1 MLVALLSVPGANP
14 MERSFKKEVAAL
26 RLGAGEIF
34 RGEGILA
41 VTKALL
47 QSGVSYVGGYQGAP
61 VSHLLDVMV
70 DAEDLLADLGVHV
83 ETATNEAAAAAMLGA
98 SVNYPL
104 RGAVTWKSI
113 VGTNVAADAL
123 SNLASSGVIGGALI
137 VLGEDYGE
145 GSSVIQER
153 SYAYAMKSSIWLL
166 DPRPDLP
173 TIVRMVE
180 YGFELSEASHAP
192 VMLDLRVRACHL
204 TGEFVAQDNKRGV
217 YSSQHRLHGP
227 PRFEYGHLAHPPAI
241 FTQERLKIEERLPA
255 AQKFIRQHKLNEAI
269 PGACDDIGII
279 VLGGL
284 TNGLLRALARLDL
297 ADLYGA
303 CRIPIYVLN
312 VAYPLV
318 PEEVKDFCGKK
329 RAVLVVEEGSP
340 DYVEQQIN
348 VALRGA
354 GNETRVLGKGC
365 LPRSGDYNSE
375 ALLRGIAAFLS
386 QTHPAGI
393 DAEAVC
399 ARVEKILAH
408 KPAVTAAVGDI
419 PARPPNFCT
428 GCPER
433 PVFAAI
439 KLAQRDIGPT
449 HISADIGC
457 HSFATFAPF
466 SLGNSILGYGM
477 SLASA
482 AAVGPNMDKRPIAVM
497 GDGGFWHNGLIT
509 GVASNMFNKGD
520 GVLIV
525 MQNGYAS
532 ATGQQYLPSSK
543 ANRSGTPTGI
553 SIERTVRSLGV
564 KWLRTVRTYSV
575 SKMVDTLKEAMR
587 TAERGLKVIIADGE
601 CMLARQRR
609 LRVEN
614 AERLKRGER
623 VVTTRYGVDDDIC
636 TGDHSC
642 IRLSGC
648 PSLTVKPNPDPLRSD
663 PVAAV
668 IESCVGCGLCGEVAH
683 AAVLCPSFYRADVVS
698 NPTWW
703 DRIIH
708 KVRSSVIGWL
718 GGSSSPSPE
727 TEHVSVVEVRETN
740 ENFPQGGEG
749 GVRGLGPLDDAR
761 GPSPQPSLHREEG
774 ARISEPQGGAAAVRP
789 LTILI
794 AALGG
799 EGGGVLTDWIVAAA
813 TSQGFPVQSTSI
825 PGVAQR
831 TGATTYHIE
840 LVPTPAPTLPSPAS
854 GGGFIDFPSPAN
866 GGGLVRGHRPILALA
881 PGVGDVDL
889 VVASELMEAGR
900 AVAGGFVTPDRTMM
914 IASTSRS
921 YLVVEKMAMGD
932 GRYDQQRLVAAVEKN
947 SKKTLLL
954 DLEAIARE
962 SGAMVNAVILGAVAG
977 AGALPIPAE
986 AFEAA
991 IRADG
996 KAIEANLRGFRAGF
1010 AAARK
1015 GVHAPANPLKHYHAP
1030 AASLAE
1036 LESEIERMPGMPEPA
1051 RVFATEGVRRL
1062 AAYQDLAYARL
1073 YVERLAP
1080 IRDAAARADAGGH
1093 LLAETARHLAV
1104 RMSYEDVIRVAQAKI
1119 DPARL
1124 PRIAA
1129 QMGVEQD
1136 QPFTVTEFLKPG
1148 VEELCSVLP
1157 PGLARRI
1164 VARAER
1170 HSWLGRMHWGMKVNS
1185 ASISGFLRFFMLAK
1199 LRRLRRKTFRF
1210 QEEQR
1215 AIEGWLRLIAEAAPL
1230 SAELATEIA
1239 ECARLIKGYGDTHK
1253 RGTANY
1259 RLIETELMRP
1269 ALSGSMSPR
1278 RAADAI
1284 ANART
1289 AALLDPEGEVL
1300 ARCLAEIASQ
1310 SNRRIAAE

>member
-1 MLVALLSVPGANP
+1 

-83 ETATNEAAAAAMLGA
+83 ETCTNEAAAAAMLGA
-98 SVNYPL
+98 SINYPL

-123 SNLASSGVIGGALI
+123 SNLASPGVIGGALI

-145 GSSVIQER
+145 GASVIQER
-153 SYAYAMKSSIWLL
+153 SYAYALKSSIWLL

-180 YGFELSEASHAP
+180 KGFELSEASHAP
-192 VMLDLRVRACHL
+192 VMLDLRVRACHV
-204 TGEFVAQDNKRGV
+204 TGEFVAKDNKRGV
-217 YSSQHRLHGP
+217 YSGRHRIEGP
-227 PRFEYGHLAHPPAI
+227 PRFEYGRLAHPPVI
-241 FTQERLKIEERLPA
+241 FSQERLKIEQRLPA
-255 AQKFIRQHKLNEAI
+255 AQKFIQEQKLNELI
-269 PGACDDIGII
+269 PGEIGEIGII

-284 TNGLLRALARLDL
+284 TNGLLRALARLEL

-303 CRIPIYVLN
+303 SRVPIYVLN

-318 PEEVKDFCGKK
+318 AEEVKNFCAGK

-340 DYVEQQIN
+340 DYVEQQVN
-348 VALRGA
+348 VILRGA
-354 GNETRVLGKGC
+354 DIQTRVLGKGC
-365 LPRSGDYNSE
+365 LPRSGDYTSE
-375 ALLRGIAAFLS
+375 AFLRGIAAFLS
-386 QTHPAGI
+386 ETHPSGI
-393 DAEAVC
+393 DIDAVS
-399 ARVEKILAH
+399 AQVAAIIGH
-408 KPAVTAAVGDI
+408 KSDIAAAVGDI
-419 PARPPNFCT
+419 PPRPPNFCT

-439 KLAQRDIGPT
+439 KLAQREIGPT

-477 SLASA
+477 SLAGA
-482 AAVGPNMDKRPIAVM
+482 AAVGPNMKKRTISIM

-509 GVASNMFNKGD
+509 GAASNMFNNGD
-520 GVLIV
+520 GVLVI

-553 SIERTVRSLGV
+553 TIENTLRSLGIT
-564 KWLRTVRTYSV
+564 WLRTVRSYSV
-575 SKMVDTLKEAMR
+575 AKMAATLKEAMR

-609 LRVEN
+609 VR
-614 AERLKRGER
+614 AEDAEKLNRGER
-623 VVTTRYGVDDDIC
+623 VVKTRYGVDDEIC

-663 PVAAV
+663 PVATV

-703 DRIIH
+703 DRTLSR
-708 KVRSSVIGWL
+708 VRGNVIGWL
-718 GGSSSPSPE
+718 AGGSTPISPSPLKG
-727 TEHVSVVEVRETN
+727 REDGNVLPAPAVTSLSHS
-740 ENFPQGGEG
+740 P
-749 GVRGLGPLDDAR
+749 PLA
-761 GPSPQPSLHREEG
+761 GQEKNS
-774 ARISEPQGGAAAVRP
+774 VRP

-813 TSQGFPVQSTSI
+813 ASQKFPVQSTSI

-840 LVPTPAPTLPSPAS
+840 LVPAPRS
-854 GGGFIDFPSPAN
+854 GVDP
-866 GGGLVRGHRPILALA
+866 RPILALA
-881 PGVGDVDL
+881 PGIGDVDL

-900 AVAGGFVTPDRTMM
+900 AIAGGFVTPERTTT

-921 YLVVEKMAMGD
+921 YLTTEKMAMGD
-932 GRYDQQRLVAAVEKN
+932 GRYDQDRLIAAVEKN
-947 SKKTLLL
+947 SKNVLLL
-954 DLEAIARE
+954 DLEAVAKQ
-962 SGAMVNAVILGAVAG
+962 SGAMINAVMLGAIAG
-977 AGALPIPAE
+977 ADALPIPAE
-986 AFEAA
+986 ALEAA

-996 KAIEANLRGFRAGF
+996 KAVAANLRGFRAGYE
-1010 AAARK
+1010 AAQAGSQRRPE
-1015 GVHAPANPLKHYHAP
+1015 PAKRQRA
-1030 AASLAE
+1030 ASASLAD
-1036 LESEIERMPGMPEPA
+1036 LERAIADMPEAA
-1051 RVFATEGVRRL
+1051 RPFMTEGVRRL

-1073 YVERLAP
+1073 YLDRLGPIRLA
-1080 IRDAAARADAGGH
+1080 DAKSGANGR
-1093 LLAETARHLAV
+1093 LLAATARQLAV

-1124 PRIAA
+1124 DRIAHELGIKPG
-1129 QMGVEQD
+1129 QT
-1136 QPFTVTEFLKPG
+1136 FTVTEFLKPG
-1148 VEELCSVLP
+1148 IDEFCSVLP
-1157 PGLARRI
+1157 PWLARPILGLAKRRPTFGS
-1164 VARAER
+1164 V
-1170 HSWLGRMHWGMKVNS
+1170 HWGMAVNT
-1185 ASISGFLRFFMLAK
+1185 ASVSGYLRFKLLAA
-1199 LRRLRRKTFRF
+1199 LRRFRRKTFRF
-1210 QEEQR
+1210 QEEQQQ
-1215 AIEGWLRLIAEAAPL
+1215 IEAWLELIARAAPH
-1230 SAELATEIA
+1230 SPELAIEIA

-1253 RGTANY
+1253 RGSGNY
-1259 RLIETELMRP
+1259 RLIAEHVIAP
-1269 ALSGSMSPR
+1269 ALAGDIPLGS
-1278 RAADAI
+1278 AIDAVVS
-1284 ANART
+1284 ART
-1289 AALLDPEGEVL
+1289 AALLDPDGEAL
-1300 ARCLAEIASQ
+1300 TKCLANLASAPVHA
-1310 SNRRIAAE
+1310 IAAE

>member
-1 MLVALLSVPGANP
+1 
-14 MERSFKKEVAAL
+14 MERSFKKQVDAL
-26 RLGAGEIF
+26 RLGAGALF

-70 DAEDLLADLGVHV
+70 DAEDLLAELGVHV
-83 ETATNEAAAAAMLGA
+83 ETCTNEAAAAAMLGA
-98 SVNYPL
+98 SINYPL

-123 SNLASSGVIGGALI
+123 SNLASPGVIGGALI

-145 GSSVIQER
+145 GASVIQER
-153 SYAYAMKSSIWLL
+153 SYAYAMKSSIWLF

-180 YGFELSEASHAP
+180 QAFELSEASHAP

-204 TGEFVAQDNKRGV
+204 TGEFVAKDNRPGT
-217 YSSQHRLHGP
+217 YSGRHRLEGP
-227 PRFEYGHLAHPPAI
+227 PRFDYGRLSHPPVT

-255 AQKFIRQHKLNEAI
+255 AQKFIRERELNEVIA
-269 PGACDDIGII
+269 GACGEVGIV

-284 TNGLLRALARLDL
+284 TSTLLRALARLDL

-303 CRIPIYVLN
+303 SRIPIYVLN

-318 PEEVKDFCGKK
+318 PDEVKTFCAAK
-329 RAVLVVEEGSP
+329 RAVLVVEEGWP

-348 VALRGA
+348 AILRGA
-354 GNETRVLGKGC
+354 DVQTRVLGKGC
-365 LPRSGDYNSE
+365 LPRSGEYISE
-375 ALLRGIAAFLS
+375 VLLRGLAAFFAA
-386 QTHPAGI
+386 TRPAGI
-393 DAEAVC
+393 DADAVA
-399 ARVEKILAH
+399 ARVDAILGH
-408 KPAVTAAVGDI
+408 KPAAAAALGDI
-419 PARPPNFCT
+419 PPRPPNFCT

-439 KLAQRDIGPT
+439 KLAQRELGPI

-482 AAVGPNMDKRPIAVM
+482 AAVGPNMAKRPIAVM

-509 GVASNMFNKGD
+509 GVASSTFNNAD

-532 ATGQQYLPSSK
+532 ATGQQYLPSS
-543 ANRSGTPTGI
+543 AAHRSGTPSGI
-553 SIERTVRSLGV
+553 SIDKAVRALGV

-575 SKMVDTLKEAMR
+575 ARMAATLKEAMR

-614 AERLKRGER
+614 AEKLKRGER
-623 VVTTRYGVDDDIC
+623 VVRTRYGVDDEIC

-648 PSLTVKPNPDPLRSD
+648 PSLTVKPNPDPLRDD

-668 IESCVGCGLCGEVAH
+668 VESCVGCGLCGEVAH
-683 AAVLCPSFYRADVVS
+683 AAVLCPSFYRADIIS
-698 NPTWW
+698 NPTFW
-703 DRIIH
+703 DRALH
-708 KVRSSVIGWL
+708 RLRHAVIGWL
-718 GGSSSPSPE
+718 GGSVEAAPSSHE
-727 TEHVSVVEVRETN
+727 ENNREVRT
-740 ENFPQGGEG
+740 
-749 GVRGLGPLDDAR
+749 
-761 GPSPQPSLHREEG
+761 PSPQFSPLRGEG
-774 ARISEPQGGAAAVRP
+774 ARSSARQDQVRP

-813 TSQGFPVQSTSI
+813 ASQNFAVQSTSI

-840 LVPTPAPTLPSPAS
+840 LVPERVSPSETA
-854 GGGFIDFPSPAN
+854 
-866 GGGLVRGHRPILALA
+866 RRPILALA

-889 VVASELMEAGR
+889 VIASELMEAGR
-900 AVAGGFVTPDRTMM
+900 AVVGGFVTPDRTTT

-932 GRYDQQRLVAAVEKN
+932 GRYDQARLVQAVQAH
-947 SKKTLLL
+947 SRATLLI
-954 DLEAIARE
+954 DLEAIARH
-962 SGAMVNAVILGAVAG
+962 SGAMINAVMLGVIAG
-977 AGALPIPAE
+977 AGALPIPAA

-996 KAIEANLRGFRAGF
+996 KAVEANLRGFRAGL
-1010 AAARK
+1010 AAARD
-1015 GVHAPANPLKHYHAP
+1015 GVPAQPIAGKRPHACM
-1030 AASLAE
+1030 AALAE
-1036 LESEIERMPGMPEPA
+1036 LERDVALMPEAA
-1051 RVFATEGVRRL
+1051 RAIASEGVRRL
-1062 AAYQDLAYARL
+1062 ASYQDAAYARL
-1073 YVERLAP
+1073 YLDRLAP
-1080 IRDAAARADAGGH
+1080 IGDADAKAQAGGK
-1093 LLAETARHLAV
+1093 LLAATARHLAV

-1119 DPARL
+1119 DPARMA
-1124 PRIAA
+1124 RIV
-1129 QMGVEQD
+1129 GELKVGPE
-1136 QPFTVTEFLKPG
+1136 QPFAVTEFLKPG
-1148 VEELCSVLP
+1148 VEELCSILP
-1157 PGLARRI
+1157 PAVANRVRALA
-1164 VARAER
+1164 ARHPKLASA
-1170 HSWLGRMHWGMKVNS
+1170 HLGMAVKTTAVFGY
-1185 ASISGFLRFFMLAK
+1185 LRFYLLVK
-1199 LRRLRRKTFRF
+1199 LRPWRRRTCRY

-1215 AIEGWLRLIAEAAPL
+1215 AIESWLRCIAQAAPL
-1230 SAELATEIA
+1230 SAELAIEIA

-1253 RGTANY
+1253 RGTGNY
-1259 RLIETELMRP
+1259 RLIETELMLP
-1269 ALSGSMSPR
+1269 ALAGAMPPR
-1278 RAADAI
+1278 AAADAI

-1289 AALLDPEGEVL
+1289 AALLDPEGEAL
-1300 ARCLAEIASQ
+1300 RKCLAEIHSRSA
-1310 SNRRIAAE
+1310 RRIAAE

>member
-1 MLVALLSVPGANP
+1 
-14 MERSFKKEVAAL
+14 MERSFKKEVDAL
-26 RLGAGEIF
+26 RLGAGETF

-83 ETATNEAAAAAMLGA
+83 ETSTNEAAAAAMLGA
-98 SVNYPL
+98 SINYPL

-123 SNLASSGVIGGALI
+123 SNLASPGVIGGALI

-145 GSSVIQER
+145 GASVIQER
-153 SYAYAMKSSIWLL
+153 SYAYALKSSIWLL

-180 YGFELSEASHAP
+180 KGFELSEASHAP
-192 VMLDLRVRACHL
+192 VMLDLRVRACHV
-204 TGEFVAQDNKRGV
+204 TGEFVAKDNKRGA
-217 YSSQHRLHGP
+217 YSGQHQLEGP
-227 PRFEYGHLAHPPAI
+227 PRFEYGRLAHPPVI
-241 FTQERLKIEERLPA
+241 FTQERLKIEQRLPA
-255 AQKFIRQHKLNEAI
+255 AQKFIREQKLNELI
-269 PGACDDIGII
+269 PGEIGEIGII

-303 CRIPIYVLN
+303 SRIPIYVLN
-312 VAYPLV
+312 IVYPLV
-318 PEEVKDFCGKK
+318 PDEVKDFCAGK

-340 DYVEQQIN
+340 DFVEQQVN
-348 VALRGA
+348 VILRGA
-354 GNETRVLGKGC
+354 DIQTRVLGKGC
-365 LPRSGDYNSE
+365 LPRSGDYTSE
-375 ALLRGIAAFLS
+375 TFLRGIVAFLS
-386 QTHPAGI
+386 ETRPSGI
-393 DAEAVC
+393 DTDATTAQV
-399 ARVEKILAH
+399 ASMLGH
-408 KPAVTAAVGDI
+408 KSGAAGAVGDI
-419 PARPPNFCT
+419 PPRPPNFCT

-439 KLAQRDIGPT
+439 KLAQREIGPT

-482 AAVGPNMDKRPIAVM
+482 AAVGPNMKKRPIAIM

-553 SIERTVRSLGV
+553 TIEKTLRSLGV
-564 KWLRTVRTYSV
+564 TWLRTVRSYSV
-575 SKMVDTLKEAMR
+575 AKMAATLKEAMR

-609 LRVEN
+609 IR
-614 AERLKRGER
+614 AEDAEKLNRGER
-623 VVTTRYGVDDDIC
+623 VVKTRFGVDDDIC

-663 PVAAV
+663 PVATV

-698 NPTWW
+698 NPNWW
-703 DRIIH
+703 DRFLFGLRRKII
-708 KVRSSVIGWL
+708 SAL
-718 GGSSSPSPE
+718 GGGISSPTSQRE
-727 TEHVSVVEVRETN
+727 EAEVRE
-740 ENFPQGGEG
+740 
-749 GVRGLGPLDDAR
+749 LGPIGGAPIPNGESVTHSPR
-761 GPSPQPSLHREEG
+761 PSPLRGKG
-774 ARISEPQGGAAAVRP
+774 ARISAPHDTIRP

-813 TSQGFPVQSTSI
+813 ASQNFPVQSTSI

-840 LVPTPAPTLPSPAS
+840 LVPAPRCAS
-854 GGGFIDFPSPAN
+854 DP
-866 GGGLVRGHRPILALA
+866 RPILALA

-900 AVAGGFVTPDRTMM
+900 AIASGFVTPGRTTT

-921 YLVVEKMAMGD
+921 YLVVEKMAMAD
-932 GRYDQQRLVAAVEKN
+932 GRYDQDRLVAAVEKN
-947 SKKTLLL
+947 SQKSLLL

-962 SGAMVNAVILGAVAG
+962 SGAMINAVMLGSIAG
-977 AGALPIPAE
+977 AEALPIPAE
-986 AFEAA
+986 AFETA

-996 KAIEANLRGFRAGF
+996 KAVAANLRGFRAGYE
-1010 AAARK
+1010 AARR
-1015 GVHAPANPLKHYHAP
+1015 GSQLRAEPLKRSGAP
-1030 AASLAE
+1030 RASLAD
-1036 LESEIERMPGMPEPA
+1036 LEREIAEMPEAA
-1051 RVFATEGVRRL
+1051 RAFMTEGVRRL
-1062 AAYQDLAYARL
+1062 AAYQDIDYARL
-1073 YVERLAP
+1073 YIDRLRP
-1080 IRDAAARADAGGH
+1080 IRDADTNAAAGGQ
-1093 LLAETARHLAV
+1093 LLAATARQLAV

-1119 DPARL
+1119 DPSRFA
-1124 PRIAA
+1124 RIAREL
-1129 QMGVEQD
+1129 GVKPEQT
-1136 QPFTVTEFLKPG
+1136 FTVTEFLKPG
-1148 VEELCSVLP
+1148 IDEFCSILP
-1157 PGLARRI
+1157 PTLARA
-1164 VARAER
+1164 VLSFAGR
-1170 HSWLGRMHWGMKVNS
+1170 HPAFSGAHWGMAVNT
-1185 ASISGFLRFFMLAK
+1185 ASISGYLRFKLLVA
-1199 LRRLRRKTFRF
+1199 LRRFRCKTFRF

-1215 AIEGWLRLIAEAAPL
+1215 EIKAWLDLIARAAPL
-1230 SAELATEIA
+1230 SAELAIEIA

-1253 RGTANY
+1253 RGSGNY
-1259 RLIETELMRP
+1259 RVIATQVIGP
-1269 ALSGSMSPR
+1269 ALAGNMPPR
-1278 RAADAI
+1278 QAVDAI
-1284 ANART
+1284 ASART
-1289 AALLDPEGEVL
+1289 AALLDPEGETL
-1300 ARCLAEIASQ
+1300 TKCLADLALMPAHAM
-1310 SNRRIAAE
+1310 AAE

>member
-1 MLVALLSVPGANP
+1 
-14 MERSFKKEVAAL
+14 MERSFKKEVDAL
-26 RLGAGEIF
+26 RLGAGETF

-83 ETATNEAAAAAMLGA
+83 ETCTNEAAAAAMLGA
-98 SVNYPL
+98 SINYPL

-123 SNLASSGVIGGALI
+123 SNLASPGVIGGALI

-145 GSSVIQER
+145 GASVIQER

-173 TIVRMVE
+173 TIVHMVE
-180 YGFELSEASHAP
+180 KGFELSEASHAP
-192 VMLDLRVRACHL
+192 VMLDLRVRACHV
-204 TGEFVAQDNKRGV
+204 TGEFTAKDNKRGA
-217 YSSQHRLHGP
+217 YSGQHRLAGP
-227 PRFEYGHLAHPPAI
+227 PRFEYGRLAHPPVI

-255 AQKFIRQHKLNEAI
+255 AEKFVREQKLNEVI
-269 PGACDDIGII
+269 PGEIGDVGII

-284 TNGLLRALARLDL
+284 TSGLLRALGRLDL

-303 CRIPIYVLN
+303 TRIPIYVLN

-318 PEEVKDFCGKK
+318 PDEVKDFCAGK
-329 RAVLVVEEGSP
+329 RAVLVIEEGSP
-340 DYVEQQIN
+340 EYVEQQVNSILRNVDIN
-348 VALRGA
+348 
-354 GNETRVLGKGC
+354 TRVLGKGC

-386 QTHPAGI
+386 QTRPAGI
-393 DAEAVC
+393 DADAVA
-399 ARVEKILAH
+399 ARVEEFLAH
-408 KPAVTAAVGDI
+408 KPGVMAAVGDI
-419 PARPPNFCT
+419 PPRPPNFCT

-439 KLAQRDIGPT
+439 KLAQRELGPT

-466 SLGNSILGYGM
+466 SMGNSILGYGM

-482 AAVGPNMDKRPIAVM
+482 AAVGPNMAKRPISIM

-532 ATGQQYLPSSK
+532 ATGQQYLPSSA

-553 SIERTVRSLGV
+553 SIEKTVRSLGV
-564 KWLRTVRTYSV
+564 TWLRTVRTYSV
-575 SKMVDTLKEAMR
+575 AKMAATLKEAMR

-609 LRVEN
+609 IRADD
-614 AERLKRGER
+614 AEKLKRGER
-623 VVTTRYGVDDDIC
+623 VVKTRYGVDDEIC

-668 IESCVGCGLCGEVAH
+668 VESCVGCGLCGEVAH
-683 AAVLCPSFYRADVVS
+683 AAVLCPSFYRTDVIT
-698 NPTWW
+698 NPNWW
-703 DRIIH
+703 DRTLH
-708 KVRSSVIGWL
+708 RVRSALIGWI
-718 GGSSSPSPE
+718 
-727 TEHVSVVEVRETN
+727 
-740 ENFPQGGEG
+740 GGEAITQSPIAPITPIPD
-749 GVRGLGPLDDAR
+749 PLA
-761 GPSPQPSLHREEG
+761 PVASEKREAFRPG
-774 ARISEPQGGAAAVRP
+774 QQSAAKPMTV
-789 LTILI
+789 LI

-813 TSQGFPVQSTSI
+813 ESQKFAVQSTSI

-840 LVPTPAPTLPSPAS
+840 FVPVVLAAPTP
-854 GGGFIDFPSPAN
+854 
-866 GGGLVRGHRPILALA
+866 RPILALA
-881 PGVGDVDL
+881 PGIADVDL
-889 VVASELMEAGR
+889 VIASELMEAGR
-900 AVAGGFVTPDRTMM
+900 AIAGGYVTPGRTVT
-914 IASTSRS
+914 ITSTSRS
-921 YLVVEKMAMGD
+921 YLTVEKMAMGD
-932 GRYDQQRLVAAVEKN
+932 GRYDPQRLIQSVEKN
-947 SKKTLLL
+947 SKQSLLL
-954 DLEAIARE
+954 DLEAIARQ
-962 SGAMVNAVILGAVAG
+962 SGAMINAVMLGVVAG
-977 AGALPIPAE
+977 TGALPIPAD

-996 KAIEANLRGFRAGF
+996 KAVEANLRGFRAGLD
-1010 AAARK
+1010 AAKNGVRLCPNSVKRYCAPDATLADLEHEIETMPEAAR
-1015 GVHAPANPLKHYHAP
+1015 AF
-1030 AASLAE
+1030 
-1036 LESEIERMPGMPEPA
+1036 M
-1051 RVFATEGVRRL
+1051 TEGVRRL
-1062 AAYQDLAYARL
+1062 AAYQDVAYARL
-1073 YVERLAP
+1073 YLSRLAAV
-1080 IRDAAARADAGGH
+1080 READAKATADGR

-1119 DPARL
+1119 DPARFA
-1124 PRIAA
+1124 RIAKD
-1129 QMGVEQD
+1129 MGIKPD
-1136 QPFTVTEFLKPG
+1136 QTFAITEFLKPG
-1148 VEELCSVLP
+1148 VEEFCSVLP
-1157 PGLARRI
+1157 PWLAKRI
-1164 VARAER
+1164 LAFAEG
-1170 HSWLGRMHWGMKVNS
+1170 HAGFGGAHWGMAINT
-1185 ASISGFLRFFMLAK
+1185 ASLSGFLRFYVLAS
-1199 LRRLRRKTFRF
+1199 LRGFRPRTWRF
-1210 QEEQR
+1210 KEEQR
-1215 AIEGWLRLIAEAAPL
+1215 NIENWLRLITRAAPL
-1230 SAELATEIA
+1230 SVELAIEIA

-1253 RGTANY
+1253 RGSDNY
-1259 RLIETELMRP
+1259 RQIVSQVIEP
-1269 ALSGSMSPR
+1269 ALAGQIAVR
-1278 RAADAI
+1278 QAADAI
-1284 ANART
+1284 ASART
-1289 AALLDPEGEVL
+1289 AALLDPEGEAL
-1300 ARCLAEIASQ
+1300 TKCLAAIASPPVHA
-1310 SNRRIAAE
+1310 IAAE

>member
-1 MLVALLSVPGANP
+1 
-14 MERSFKKEVAAL
+14 MERSFKKEVDAL
-26 RLGAGEIF
+26 RLGAGETF

-83 ETATNEAAAAAMLGA
+83 ETCTNEAAAAAMLGA
-98 SVNYPL
+98 SINYPL

-123 SNLASSGVIGGALI
+123 SNLASPGVIGGALI

-145 GSSVIQER
+145 GASVIQER

-180 YGFELSEASHAP
+180 KGFELSEASHAP
-192 VMLDLRVRACHL
+192 VMLDLRVRACHV
-204 TGEFVAQDNKRGV
+204 TGEFLAKDNKRGAF
-217 YSSQHRLHGP
+217 SGQHRLAGP
-227 PRFEYGHLAHPPAI
+227 PRFEYGRLAHPPVI
-241 FTQERLKIEERLPA
+241 FSQERLKIEERLPA
-255 AQKFIRQHKLNEAI
+255 AQKFIREQKLNEVI
-269 PGACDDIGII
+269 PGEIGDVGFI

-303 CRIPIYVLN
+303 SRLPIYVLN
-312 VAYPLV
+312 VAYPLM
-318 PEEVKDFCGKK
+318 PEDVKDFCAGK

-348 VALRGA
+348 VILRGA
-354 GNETRVLGKGC
+354 DLQTRVLGKGP
-365 LPRSGDYNSE
+365 LPRSGDYTSE
-375 ALLRGIAAFLS
+375 VFMRGIAAFLS
-386 QTHPAGI
+386 QTRPSGI
-393 DAEAVC
+393 DADAVAQRAEAM
-399 ARVEKILAH
+399 LAH
-408 KPAVTAAVGDI
+408 KPAAAAAIDDI
-419 PARPPNFCT
+419 PPRPPNFCT

-439 KLAQRDIGPT
+439 KLMQRDIGPT

-482 AAVGPNMDKRPIAVM
+482 AAVGPNMAKRPIAIM

-532 ATGQQYLPSSK
+532 ATGQQYLPSST

-553 SIERTVRSLGV
+553 SIEKTLRSLGV
-564 KWLRTVRTYSV
+564 VWLRTVRTYSV
-575 SKMVDTLKEAMR
+575 AKMVATLKEAMR
-587 TAERGLKVIIADGE
+587 TAEKGLKVIIADGE
-601 CMLARQRR
+601 CMLVRQRR
-609 LRVEN
+609 IRVAD
-614 AERLKRGER
+614 AEKLKRGER
-623 VVTTRYGVDDDIC
+623 VVKTRYGVDDAIC

-663 PVAAV
+663 PVATV
-668 IESCVGCGLCGEVAH
+668 VESCVGCGLCGEVAH
-683 AAVLCPSFYRADVVS
+683 AAVLCPSFYRVDVVS
-698 NPTWW
+698 NPNWR
-703 DRIIH
+703 DRVLSTLRG
-708 KVRSSVIGWL
+708 KVIAWL
-718 GGSSSPSPE
+718 AGASSPS
-727 TEHVSVVEVRETN
+727 
-740 ENFPQGGEG
+740 PQGGEG
-749 GVRGLGPLDDAR
+749 GVRGLGPPSNAIGVSR
-761 GPSPQPSLHREEG
+761 TPSPQPSPLRGEG
-774 ARISEPQGGAAAVRP
+774 ARISEPQSNASSVRP
-789 LTILI
+789 ITILI

-799 EGGGVLTDWIVAAA
+799 EGGGVLTGWIVAAA
-813 TSQGFPVQSTSI
+813 ASQNFPVQSTSI

-840 LVPTPAPTLPSPAS
+840 LVPAS
-854 GGGFIDFPSPAN
+854 SAAN
-866 GGGLVRGHRPILALA
+866 ARRPVLGLA

-900 AVAGGFVTPDRTMM
+900 AIAGGYVTPDRTTT
-914 IASTSRS
+914 IASLSRS

-947 SKKTLLL
+947 SQKTLLL
-954 DLEAIARE
+954 DLETIARQ
-962 SGAMVNAVILGAVAG
+962 SGAMINAVMLGAIAG
-977 AGALPIPAE
+977 AGALPIAAE

-996 KAIEANLRGFRAGF
+996 KAVDANLRGFRAGYE
-1010 AAARK
+1010 AARA
-1015 GVHAPANPLKHYHAP
+1015 GSRTRLDPLKRHQGP
-1030 AASLAE
+1030 SAALAD
-1036 LESEIERMPGMPEPA
+1036 LESEIADMPQA
-1051 RVFATEGVRRL
+1051 AQAFITEGVRRL
-1062 AAYQDLAYARL
+1062 AAYQDAAYARL
-1073 YVERLAP
+1073 YLDRLSP
-1080 IRDAAARADAGGH
+1080 VRDADAKAGADGH
-1093 LLAETARHLAV
+1093 LLSETARHLAV
-1104 RMSYEDVIRVAQAKI
+1104 RMSYEDVIRVAQVKI
-1119 DPARL
+1119 DPKRFSAIARD
-1124 PRIAA
+1124 
-1129 QMGVEQD
+1129 MGIKPEQT
-1136 QPFTVTEFLKPG
+1136 FTVTEFLKPG
-1148 VEELCSVLP
+1148 VEEFCSVLP
-1157 PGLARRI
+1157 PWLASPLL
-1164 VARAER
+1164 ALAER
-1170 HSWLGRMHWGMKVNS
+1170 YPAFGRAHWGMAVNT
-1185 ASISGFLRFFMLAK
+1185 ASIFGYLRFYVLA
-1199 LRRLRRKTFRF
+1199 RLRGFRPKTYRYR
-1210 QEEQR
+1210 EEQR
-1215 AIEGWLRLIAEAAPL
+1215 AIEAWLHMIAQAAAA
-1230 SAELATEIA
+1230 SAELAVEIA

-1253 RGTANY
+1253 RGSGNY
-1259 RLIETELMRP
+1259 RLIETELMLP
-1269 ALSGSMSPR
+1269 ALAGNMPPR
-1278 RAADAI
+1278 GAAEAI

-1289 AALLDPEGEVL
+1289 AALLDPEGEAL
-1300 ARCLAEIASQ
+1300 AKCLADIQAQ
-1310 SNRRIAAE
+1310 SSRRIAAE

>member
-1 MLVALLSVPGANP
+1 
-14 MERSFKKEVAAL
+14 MERSFKKEVDAL
-26 RLGAGEIF
+26 RLGAGQVF

-83 ETATNEAAAAAMLGA
+83 ETCTNEASAAAMLGA
-98 SVNYPL
+98 SINYPL

-123 SNLASSGVIGGALI
+123 SNLASPGVIGGALI

-145 GSSVIQER
+145 GASVIQER
-153 SYAYAMKSSIWLL
+153 SYAYAMKSSMWLL

-180 YGFELSEASHAP
+180 QGFELSEASHAP
-192 VMLDLRVRACHL
+192 VMLDLRVRACHV
-204 TGEFVAQDNKRGV
+204 TGEFVAKDNKSGA
-217 YSSQHRLHGP
+217 YSGRRRLEGP
-227 PRFEYGHLAHPPAI
+227 PRFEYGKLAHPPVI
-241 FTQERLKIEERLPA
+241 FTQERLKLEERLPA
-255 AQKFIRQHKLNEAI
+255 AQKFTHEQKLNEFI
-269 PGACDDIGII
+269 PGEVGEIGII

-284 TNGLLRALARLDL
+284 TNGLLRALGRLDL
-297 ADLYGA
+297 ADLYGVS
-303 CRIPIYVLN
+303 RIPIYVLN

-318 PEEVKDFCGKK
+318 PEEVKEFCLGK

-348 VALRGA
+348 VVLRGA
-354 GNETRVLGKGC
+354 DISTRVLGKGC
-365 LPRSGDYNSE
+365 LPRSGDYTSE
-375 ALLRGIAAFLS
+375 VFIRGIAAFLKE
-386 QTHPAGI
+386 THPWGV
-393 DAEAVC
+393 DADTVAASTEQM
-399 ARVEKILAH
+399 LAH
-408 KPAVTAAVGDI
+408 KPAAMAAAGDI
-419 PARPPNFCT
+419 PPRPPNFCT

-433 PVFAAI
+433 PVFTAI
-439 KLAQRDIGPT
+439 KLAQREIGPT

-482 AAVGPNMDKRPIAVM
+482 AAVGPNMEKRTIAVM
-497 GDGGFWHNGLIT
+497 GDGGFWHNGVIT
-509 GVASNMFNKGD
+509 GVASNVFNNGD

-553 SIERTVRSLGV
+553 SIEKTLRSLGV

-575 SKMVDTLKEAMR
+575 AKMAATLKEAMR
-587 TAERGLKVIIADGE
+587 TAQHGLKVIIADGE

-614 AERLKRGER
+614 SEKLKRGER
-623 VVTTRYGVDDDIC
+623 VVTTRFGVDDEIC

-683 AAVLCPSFYRADVVS
+683 AAVLCPSFYRVDVIA

-703 DRIIH
+703 DR
-708 KVRSSVIGWL
+708 KLFRMRDAVIGRL
-718 GGSSSPSPE
+718 RGASSPSP
-727 TEHVSVVEVRETN
+727 RR
-740 ENFPQGGEG
+740 GEG
-749 GVRGLGPLDDAR
+749 GVRGLGPIGESQVGESR
-761 GPSPQPSLHREEG
+761 TPSPQPSPLRGEG
-774 ARISEPQGGAAAVRP
+774 VRSGGPQGSARP
-789 LTILI
+789 LTLLI

-813 TSQGFPVQSTSI
+813 ARQNFPVQSTSI

-840 LVPTPAPTLPSPAS
+840 FVPQAFAAA
-854 GGGFIDFPSPAN
+854 DA
-866 GGGLVRGHRPILALA
+866 RPILALA

-900 AVAGGFVTPDRTMM
+900 AIAGGFVTPDRTTT

-932 GRYDQQRLVAAVEKN
+932 GRYDQQRLIQAVQKN
-947 SKKTLLL
+947 SKDALLL
-954 DLEAIARE
+954 DLEAIARQ
-962 SGAMVNAVILGAVAG
+962 SGAMINAVMLGVIAG

-996 KAIEANLRGFRAGF
+996 KAVDANLRGFRAGL
-1010 AAARK
+1010 AAAQGGARTE
-1015 GVHAPANPLKHYHAP
+1015 PASGKRFR
-1030 AASLAE
+1030 AAASSLAE
-1036 LESEIERMPGMPEPA
+1036 LESEVARMPEAA
-1051 RVFATEGVRRL
+1051 RAFVTEGVRRL
-1062 AAYQDLAYARL
+1062 AAYQDIAYARL
-1073 YVERLAP
+1073 YLDRLKP
-1080 IRDAAARADAGGH
+1080 IRDADAKAGADGR

-1119 DPARL
+1119 DPARMN
-1124 PRIAA
+1124 RVIA
-1129 QMGVEQD
+1129 QMGVKTEQ
-1136 QPFTVTEFLKPG
+1136 PYSVTEFLKPG
-1148 VEELCSVLP
+1148 VDEFCSILP
-1157 PGLARRI
+1157 PWLARLI
-1164 VARAER
+1164 LAFAER
-1170 HSWLGRMHWGMKVNS
+1170 HPGFARAHLGMELNT
-1185 ASISGFLRFFMLAK
+1185 ASIFGYLRFVTLAK
-1199 LRRLRRKTFRF
+1199 LRPWRPKTYRY

-1215 AIEGWLRLIAEAAPL
+1215 AITAWLRHIADAAPL
-1230 SAELATEIA
+1230 SAELAIEIA

-1259 RLIETELMRP
+1259 KVIETELMLP
-1269 ALSGSMSPR
+1269 ALAGGMPPR
-1278 RAADAI
+1278 QAAEAI

-1289 AALLDPEGEVL
+1289 AALLDPEGEALSKCIV
-1300 ARCLAEIASQ
+1300 AIHSQ
-1310 SNRRIAAE
+1310 SSHKIAAE

>member
-1 MLVALLSVPGANP
+1 
-14 MERSFKKEVAAL
+14 MERSFKKEVDAL
-26 RLGAGEIF
+26 RLGAGETF

-83 ETATNEAAAAAMLGA
+83 ETCTNEAAAAAMLGA
-98 SVNYPL
+98 SINYPL

-123 SNLASSGVIGGALI
+123 SNLASPGVIGGALI

-145 GSSVIQER
+145 GASVIQER

-173 TIVRMVE
+173 TIVDMVE
-180 YGFELSEASHAP
+180 KGFELSETSHAP
-192 VMLDLRVRACHL
+192 VMLDLRVRACHV
-204 TGEFVAQDNKRGV
+204 TGEFIAKDNRRGA
-217 YSSQHRLHGP
+217 YSGQHRLSGP
-227 PRFEYGHLAHPPAI
+227 PRFEYGRLAHPPVI
-241 FTQERLKIEERLPA
+241 FSQERLKVEERLPA
-255 AQKFIRQHKLNEAI
+255 AQTFIRDHKLNEVIA
-269 PGACDDIGII
+269 GDVDEIGIV

-284 TNGLLRALARLDL
+284 TSGLIRALARLDL

-303 CRIPIYVLN
+303 SRIPIYVLN

-318 PEEVKDFCGKK
+318 PGEVKDFCAGK

-340 DYVEQQIN
+340 EFVEQQIN
-348 VALRGA
+348 MILRSA
-354 GNETRVLGKGC
+354 DISTRILGKGC

-375 ALLRGIAAFLS
+375 AMLRGVSSFLS
-386 QTHPAGI
+386 QTRPAGI
-393 DAEAVC
+393 DADAVA
-399 ARVEKILAH
+399 ARTEQFLAH
-408 KPAVTAAVGDI
+408 KPAVAEAVGDI
-419 PARPPNFCT
+419 PPRPPNFCT

-439 KLAQRDIGPT
+439 KLAQRETGPI

-482 AAVGPNMDKRPIAVM
+482 AAVGPNMERRPIAVM

-553 SIERTVRSLGV
+553 SIETTLRALGV
-564 KWLRTVRTYSV
+564 TWLRTVRTYSV
-575 SKMVDTLKEAMR
+575 GKMVATLKEAMR

-614 AERLKRGER
+614 AEKLKRGGR

-663 PVAAV
+663 PVATV

-683 AAVLCPSFYRADVVS
+683 AAVLCPSFYRADIIS
-698 NPTWW
+698 NPTFW
-703 DRIIH
+703 DRALH
-708 KVRSSVIGWL
+708 RVRSSVIGMFV
-718 GGSSSPSPE
+718 G
-727 TEHVSVVEVRETN
+727 
-740 ENFPQGGEG
+740 
-749 GVRGLGPLDDAR
+749 
-761 GPSPQPSLHREEG
+761 
-774 ARISEPQGGAAAVRP
+774 GGAASLPLPLRPTVIPNSPPRGGRELQVGRVQQTTTVRP

-813 TSQGFPVQSTSI
+813 ESQGFPVQSTSI

-840 LVPTPAPTLPSPAS
+840 MVPAPAPTQLSAS
-854 GGGFIDFPSPAN
+854 GGRLESG
-866 GGGLVRGHRPILALA
+866 RRPILALA

-900 AVAGGFVTPDRTMM
+900 AIAGGFVTPDRTTT

-932 GRYDQQRLVAAVEKN
+932 GRYDQQRLLQAVQEH
-947 SKKTLLL
+947 SQQTLLL
-954 DLEAIARE
+954 DLESIAKN
-962 SGAMVNAVILGAVAG
+962 SGAMINAVMLGVIAG
-977 AGALPIPAE
+977 ARALPIAAE
-986 AFEAA
+986 EFEAA

-996 KAIEANLRGFRAGF
+996 KAVEANLRGFRAGLEAVKGGARPRSDPLKRHHQASASLADLERLIEVMP
-1010 AAARK
+1010 AAARA
-1015 GVHAPANPLKHYHAP
+1015 V
-1030 AASLAE
+1030 
-1036 LESEIERMPGMPEPA
+1036 
-1051 RVFATEGVRRL
+1051 ATEGVRRL
-1062 AAYQDLAYARL
+1062 AAYQDLEYARL
-1073 YVERLAP
+1073 YLDRLTP
-1080 IRDAAARADAGGH
+1080 IRDADARADAEGRV
-1093 LLAETARHLAV
+1093 LAETARHLAV

-1119 DPARL
+1119 DPLRFR
-1124 PRIAA
+1124 RIATEMA
-1129 QMGVEQD
+1129 VRPN

-1148 VEELCSVLP
+1148 VEEFCSILP
-1157 PGLARRI
+1157 PWLATR
-1164 VARAER
+1164 VLAFGER
-1170 HSWLGRMHWGMKVNS
+1170 HAAFGRAHWGMELNT
-1185 ASISGFLRFFMLAK
+1185 ASISGFLRFYSLAK
-1199 LRRLRRKTFRF
+1199 LRRFRPRTWRF
-1210 QEEQR
+1210 KEEQR
-1215 AIEGWLRLIAEAAPL
+1215 AIEAWLRLVADAAPL
-1230 SAELATEIA
+1230 SAELAVEIA

-1253 RGTANY
+1253 RGSGNY
-1259 RLIETELMRP
+1259 QLIVSQAIEP
-1269 ALSGSMSPR
+1269 ALAGRMPVR
-1278 RAADAI
+1278 QAIDAI
-1284 ANART
+1284 ASART
-1289 AALLDPEGEVL
+1289 AALLDPEGDAL
-1300 ARCLAEIASQ
+1300 AKCLADLSSPAPHAV
-1310 SNRRIAAE
+1310 AAE

>member
-1 MLVALLSVPGANP
+1 
-14 MERSFKKEVAAL
+14 MERSFKKEVDAL
-26 RLGAGEIF
+26 RLGAGEVF

-83 ETATNEAAAAAMLGA
+83 ETCTNEASAAAMLGA
-98 SVNYPL
+98 SINYPL

-123 SNLASSGVIGGALI
+123 SNLASPGVIGGALI

-145 GSSVIQER
+145 GASVIQER

-173 TIVRMVE
+173 AIVRMVE
-180 YGFELSEASHAP
+180 KGFELSEASHAP

-204 TGEFVAQDNKRGV
+204 TGEFVAKDNKSGA
-217 YSSQHRLHGP
+217 YSGRRRLAGP
-227 PRFEYGHLAHPPAI
+227 PRFEYGKLAHPPVI
-241 FTQERLKIEERLPA
+241 FTQERLKIEQRLPA
-255 AQKFIRQHKLNEAI
+255 AQKFIREQKLNEFI
-269 PGACDDIGII
+269 PGDVKDIGFI

-284 TNGLLRALARLDL
+284 TNGLLRALGRLDL

-303 CRIPIYVLN
+303 SSIPIYVLN

-318 PEEVKDFCGKK
+318 PEEVKEFCIGK

-348 VALRGA
+348 VILRSA
-354 GNETRVLGKGC
+354 DISTRVFGKGC
-365 LPRSGDYNSE
+365 LPRSGDYTSE
-375 ALLRGIAAFLS
+375 VFLRGIAAFLKETRPS
-386 QTHPAGI
+386 GV
-393 DAEAVC
+393 DADAV
-399 ARVEKILAH
+399 AASTEQMLAH
-408 KPAVTAAVGDI
+408 KPTVTAEVGDI
-419 PARPPNFCT
+419 PPRPPNFCT

-439 KLAQRDIGPT
+439 KLAQREIGPT

-482 AAVGPNMDKRPIAVM
+482 AAVGPNMEKRPISVM
-497 GDGGFWHNGLIT
+497 GDGGFWHNGVIT

-553 SIERTVRSLGV
+553 SIEKTLRSLGV

-575 SKMVDTLKEAMR
+575 AKMVATLKEAMR
-587 TAERGLKVIIADGE
+587 TAEHGLKVIIADGE

-609 LRVEN
+609 LRTEN
-614 AERLKRGER
+614 SEKLKRGER
-623 VVTTRYGVDDDIC
+623 VVTTRFGVDDEIC

-668 IESCVGCGLCGEVAH
+668 VESCVGCGLCGEVAH
-683 AAVLCPSFYRADVVS
+683 AAVLCPSFYRVDVIS

-703 DRIIH
+703 DR
-708 KVRSSVIGWL
+708 KLFDLRSRVVGWL
-718 GGSSSPSPE
+718 RGSSEANSVPAGKSIGEATEERVSSSP
-727 TEHVSVVEVRETN
+727 TI
-740 ENFPQGGEG
+740 
-749 GVRGLGPLDDAR
+749 
-761 GPSPQPSLHREEG
+761 QP
-774 ARISEPQGGAAAVRP
+774 AAASFTRSSGEQTRVRP
-789 LTILI
+789 LTLLI

-813 TSQGFPVQSTSI
+813 ASQNFPVQSTSI

-831 TGATTYHIE
+831 TGATTYHVE
-840 LVPTPAPTLPSPAS
+840 FVPKAFAAA
-854 GGGFIDFPSPAN
+854 DA
-866 GGGLVRGHRPILALA
+866 RPILALA

-900 AVAGGFVTPDRTMM
+900 AIAGGFVTPDRTTTV
-914 IASTSRS
+914 ASTSRS
-921 YLVVEKMAMGD
+921 YLVVEKIAMGD
-932 GRYDQQRLVAAVEKN
+932 GRYDQQRLIQAVQKN
-947 SKKTLLL
+947 SKGALLL
-954 DLEAIARE
+954 DLEAIARQ
-962 SGAMVNAVILGAVAG
+962 SGAMINAVMLGAIAG
-977 AGALPIPAE
+977 AGALPIPAD

-996 KAIEANLRGFRAGF
+996 KAVETNLRGFRAGF
-1010 AAARK
+1010 AAAQ
-1015 GVHAPANPLKHYHAP
+1015 GGAHTQSAPGKRSGA
-1030 AASLAE
+1030 AASLLAN
-1036 LESEIERMPGMPEPA
+1036 LENEIARMPEAA
-1051 RVFATEGVRRL
+1051 RAFMTEGVRRL

-1073 YVERLAP
+1073 YLDRLAP
-1080 IRDAAARADAGGH
+1080 IRDADAKAGADGQ

-1119 DPARL
+1119 DPARFA
-1124 PRIAA
+1124 RIAA
-1129 QMGVEQD
+1129 QMGIKPD
-1136 QPFTVTEFLKPG
+1136 QPFAVTEFLKPG
-1148 VEELCSVLP
+1148 VEEFCSILP
-1157 PGLARRI
+1157 PWLARPI
-1164 VARAER
+1164 LAFAER
-1170 HSWLGRMHWGMKVNS
+1170 HAKFAGAHWGMEINT
-1185 ASISGFLRFFMLAK
+1185 ASLSGFLRFYTLA
-1199 LRRLRRKTFRF
+1199 
-1210 QEEQR
+1210 
-1215 AIEGWLRLIAEAAPL
+1215 
-1230 SAELATEIA
+1230 
-1239 ECARLIKGYGDTHK
+1239 
-1253 RGTANY
+1253 
-1259 RLIETELMRP
+1259 
-1269 ALSGSMSPR
+1269 
-1278 RAADAI
+1278 
-1284 ANART
+1284 
-1289 AALLDPEGEVL
+1289 
-1300 ARCLAEIASQ
+1300 
-1310 SNRRIAAE
+1310 

>member
-1 MLVALLSVPGANP
+1 
-14 MERSFKKEVAAL
+14 MERSFKKEVDAL
-26 RLGAGEIF
+26 RLGDGEVF

-70 DAEDLLADLGVHV
+70 DAEDLLSDLGVHV
-83 ETATNEAAAAAMLGA
+83 ETCTNEAAAAAMLGA
-98 SVNYPL
+98 SINYPL

-123 SNLASSGVIGGALI
+123 SNLASPGVIGGALI

-145 GSSVIQER
+145 GASVIQER
-153 SYAYAMKSSIWLL
+153 SYAYALKSSMWLL

-180 YGFELSEASHAP
+180 KGFELSEASHAP
-192 VMLDLRVRACHL
+192 VMLDLRVRACHV
-204 TGEFVAQDNKRGV
+204 TGEFVAKDNKRGV
-217 YSSQHRLHGP
+217 YSGQHRLAGP
-227 PRFEYGHLAHPPAI
+227 PRFEYGRLAHPPVI
-241 FTQERLKIEERLPA
+241 FTQERLKIEQRLPA
-255 AQKFIRQHKLNEAI
+255 AQKFIRDQKLNEVI
-269 PGACDDIGII
+269 PGELADIGII

-284 TNGLLRALARLDL
+284 TNGLLRALSRFDL

-303 CRIPIYVLN
+303 SSIPICVLN

-318 PEEVKDFCGKK
+318 PEEIKDFCAGKS
-329 RAVLVVEEGSP
+329 AVLVVEEGSP
-340 DYVEQQIN
+340 DYVEQQVN
-348 VALRGA
+348 VALRCA
-354 GNETRVLGKGC
+354 GIGTRVLGKGC

-375 ALLRGIAAFLS
+375 VLIRGIAAFLS
-386 QTHPAGI
+386 DVRPAGI
-393 DAEAVC
+393 DVAAIS
-399 ARVEKILAH
+399 ARADAMLAH
-408 KPAVTAAVGDI
+408 KPDVIAAVGDI
-419 PARPPNFCT
+419 PPRPPNFCT

-439 KLAQRDIGPT
+439 KLVQREIGPT

-482 AAVGPNMDKRPIAVM
+482 AAVGPNMAKRPIAVM

-532 ATGQQYLPSSK
+532 ATGQQYLPSSS

-553 SIERTVRSLGV
+553 SIENTVRSLGV
-564 KWLRTVRTYSV
+564 TWLRTVRTYSV
-575 SKMVDTLKEAMR
+575 AKMVVTLKEAMQ

-609 LRVEN
+609 LRAEN
-614 AERLKRGER
+614 ADKLMRGER
-623 VVTTRYGVDDDIC
+623 VVRTRFGVDDEIC

-668 IESCVGCGLCGEVAH
+668 VESCVGCGLCGEVAH
-683 AAVLCPSFYRADVVS
+683 AAVLCPSFYRADVIS

-703 DRIIH
+703 DRTLFRARRA
-708 KVRSSVIGWL
+708 VTAWL
-718 GGSSSPSPE
+718 GGE
-727 TEHVSVVEVRETN
+727 R
-740 ENFPQGGEG
+740 
-749 GVRGLGPLDDAR
+749 
-761 GPSPQPSLHREEG
+761 
-774 ARISEPQGGAAAVRP
+774 AAAVPTSQGRKEQPAQASLVQTSIVSAEPSGVRP
-789 LTILI
+789 FTILI

-813 TSQGFPVQSTSI
+813 ASQGYPVQSTSI

-831 TGATTYHIE
+831 TGATTYHVE
-840 LVPTPAPTLPSPAS
+840 FVPAAMPAS
-854 GGGFIDFPSPAN
+854 GP
-866 GGGLVRGHRPILALA
+866 RPILALA

-889 VVASELMEAGR
+889 VIASELMEAGR
-900 AVAGGFVTPDRTMM
+900 AVAGGFVTSDRTMT

-921 YLVVEKMAMGD
+921 YLVTEKMAMGD
-932 GRYDQQRLVAAVEKN
+932 GRYDPQRLIVVVEKN
-947 SKKTLLL
+947 SRKSLLL
-954 DLEAIARE
+954 DLEAIARD
-962 SGAMVNAVILGAVAG
+962 SGAMINAVMLGAIAG
-977 AGALPIPAE
+977 SGSLAIPTE

-996 KAIEANLRGFRAGF
+996 KAVEANLRGFRAGLE
-1010 AAARK
+1010 AVRN
-1015 GVHAPANPLKHYHAP
+1015 GTRIHASPPKRHRVP
-1030 AASLAE
+1030 AASLAD
-1036 LESEIERMPGMPEPA
+1036 LEREIEAMPVAA
-1051 RVFATEGVRRL
+1051 RGFLTEGVRRL
-1062 AAYQDLAYARL
+1062 AAYQDMPYARL
-1073 YVERLAP
+1073 YLDRLAP
-1080 IRDAAARADAGGH
+1080 VRDADARACADGR
-1093 LLAETARHLAV
+1093 LLAEVARHLAL

-1124 PRIAA
+1124 ERVVAEL
-1129 QMGVEQD
+1129 GVKAG

-1148 VEELCSVLP
+1148 VDEFCSILP
-1157 PGLARRI
+1157 PSLARR
-1164 VARAER
+1164 VLVFADR
-1170 HSWLGRMHWGMKVNS
+1170 HAAIGTAHWGMEIETT
-1185 ASISGFLRFFMLAK
+1185 SILGFLRFYLLSK
-1199 LRRLRRKTFRF
+1199 LRRFRPRTFRF
-1210 QEEQR
+1210 REEQQ
-1215 AIEGWLRLIAEAAPL
+1215 AIEAWLGLIAAAAPL
-1230 SAELATEIA
+1230 SAELAIEIA

-1253 RGTANY
+1253 RGVSNY
-1259 RLIETELMRP
+1259 RLIESELIRP
-1269 ALSGSMSPR
+1269 VLAGAMPPR
-1278 RAADAI
+1278 QGAEAI

-1289 AALLDPEGEVL
+1289 TALLDPDGE
-1300 ARCLAEIASQ
+1300 AFAKCLADIQSQ
-1310 SNRRIAAE
+1310 LGHRIAAE

>member
-1 MLVALLSVPGANP
+1 
-14 MERSFKKEVAAL
+14 MERSFKKEVDAL

-70 DAEDLLADLGVHV
+70 DAEDLLAELGVHV
-83 ETATNEAAAAAMLGA
+83 ETCTNEAAAAAMLGA
-98 SVNYPL
+98 SINYPL

-123 SNLASSGVIGGALI
+123 SNLASPGVIGGALI

-145 GSSVIQER
+145 GASVIQER

-173 TIVRMVE
+173 TIVHMVE
-180 YGFELSEASHAP
+180 QGFDLSEVSHAP

-204 TGEFVAQDNKRGV
+204 TGEFVAKDNRPGA
-217 YSSQHRLHGP
+217 YSGRHRIEGP
-227 PRFEYGHLAHPPAI
+227 PRFNYGRLTHPPVTFI
-241 FTQERLKIEERLPA
+241 QERLKVEERLPA
-255 AQKFIRQHKLNEAI
+255 AQQFIRERKLNEII
-269 PGACDDIGII
+269 PGDCAELGIV

-284 TNGLLRALARLDL
+284 TNTLLRALARLDL

-303 CRIPIYVLN
+303 SRIPIYVLN

-318 PEEVKDFCGKK
+318 PDEVKAFCAEK

-348 VALRGA
+348 TILRGA
-354 GNETRVLGKGC
+354 DIQTRILGKGC
-365 LPRSGDYNSE
+365 LPRSGEYVSE
-375 ALLRGIAAFLS
+375 VVLRGLAAFLKE
-386 QTHPAGI
+386 TRPHGI
-393 DAEAVC
+393 DADAV
-399 ARVEKILAH
+399 AASTDAMLAH
-408 KPAVTAAVGDI
+408 KPAAAAALGDI
-419 PARPPNFCT
+419 PPRPPNFCT

-439 KLAQRDIGPT
+439 KLAQRELGPT

-482 AAVGPNMDKRPIAVM
+482 AAVGPNMAKRPIAVM

-509 GVASNMFNKGD
+509 GVASSTFNNGD

-532 ATGQQYLPSSK
+532 ATGQQYLPSS
-543 ANRSGTPTGI
+543 ASHRSGTPPGV
-553 SIERTVRSLGV
+553 SIEKAVRALGV

-575 SKMVDTLKEAMR
+575 AKMVATLKEAMR
-587 TAERGLKVIIADGE
+587 TAEHGLKVIIADGE

-609 LRVEN
+609 LRAEN
-614 AERLKRGER
+614 AEKLKRGER
-623 VVTTRYGVDDDIC
+623 VVRTRYGVDDEIC

-648 PSLTVKPNPDPLRSD
+648 PSLTVKPNPDPLRED

-668 IESCVGCGLCGEVAH
+668 VESCVGCGLCGEVAH
-683 AAVLCPSFYRADVVS
+683 AAVLCPSFYRADIVS
-698 NPTWW
+698 NPAWW
-703 DRIIH
+703 ERALH
-708 KVRSSVIGWL
+708 RVREAAIGWL
-718 GGSSSPSPE
+718 SGSPE
-727 TEHVSVVEVRETN
+727 TVPCSGDQKDR
-740 ENFPQGGEG
+740 
-749 GVRGLGPLDDAR
+749 DAR
-761 GPSPQPSLHREEG
+761 SPAPQPSPLRGEG
-774 ARISEPQGGAAAVRP
+774 ARRDPLKIQARP
-789 LTILI
+789 LTVLI

-799 EGGGVLTDWIVAAA
+799 EGGGVLTDWVVAAA
-813 TSQGFPVQSTSI
+813 ASQGFPVQSTSI

-840 LVPTPAPTLPSPAS
+840 LVPEPPSPNAT
-854 GGGFIDFPSPAN
+854 A
-866 GGGLVRGHRPILALA
+866 LRPILALA
-881 PGVGDVDL
+881 PGVGDVDV

-900 AVAGGFVTPDRTMM
+900 AIAGGFVTPDRTTT

-921 YLVVEKMAMGD
+921 YLTVEKMAMGD
-932 GRYDQQRLVAAVEKN
+932 GRYDQKRLVEAVQAH
-947 SKKTLLL
+947 SRQTLML
-954 DLEAIARE
+954 DLETVAKQ
-962 SGAMVNAVILGAVAG
+962 SGAMMSAVMLGVIAG
-977 AGALPIPAE
+977 ADVLPIPAA

-996 KAIEANLRGFRAGF
+996 KAVEPNLRGFRAGL
-1010 AAARK
+1010 AAARD
-1015 GVHAPANPLKHYHAP
+1015 GGPAHSLPGKRAHSP
-1030 AASLAE
+1030 AASAGLEPELA
-1036 LESEIERMPGMPEPA
+1036 RMPEAA
-1051 RVFATEGVRRL
+1051 RPIAAEGVRRL
-1062 AAYQDLAYARL
+1062 TAYQDAAYARL
-1073 YVERLAP
+1073 YLERLRP
-1080 IRDAAARADAGGH
+1080 LRDADAKAQAGGK
-1093 LLAETARHLAV
+1093 LLAAAARHLAV

-1119 DPARL
+1119 DPARRT
-1124 PRIAA
+1124 RIVDEMTIAP
-1129 QMGVEQD
+1129 G
-1136 QPFTVTEFLKPG
+1136 QPFGVTEFLKPG
-1148 VEELCSVLP
+1148 IEEFCSVLP
-1157 PGLARRI
+1157 PSWARRI
-1164 VARAER
+1164 LAFAER
-1170 HSWLGRMHWGMKVNS
+1170 RPALAAAHWGMAVKTTAV
-1185 ASISGFLRFFMLAK
+1185 SGYLRFYLLAK
-1199 LRRLRRKTFRF
+1199 LRPLRPKTHRY

-1215 AIEGWLRLIAEAAPL
+1215 GIEAWLRLIAEAAPI
-1230 SAELATEIA
+1230 SAELAIEIA

-1253 RGTANY
+1253 RGAGNY
-1259 RLIETELMRP
+1259 RLIENELMLP
-1269 ALSGSMSPR
+1269 ALAGAMPPHD
-1278 RAADAI
+1278 AAEAI

-1289 AALLDPEGEVL
+1289 AALLDPEGEAL
-1300 ARCLAEIASQ
+1300 TKCLAEIQARSV
-1310 SNRRIAAE
+1310 RRIAAE

>member
-1 MLVALLSVPGANP
+1 
-14 MERSFKKEVAAL
+14 MERSFKKEVDAL
-26 RLGAGEIF
+26 RLGAGATF

-70 DAEDLLADLGVHV
+70 DAEDLLTDLGVHV
-83 ETATNEAAAAAMLGA
+83 ETCTNEAAAAAMLGA
-98 SVNYPL
+98 SINYPL

-123 SNLASSGVIGGALI
+123 SNLASPGVIGGALI

-145 GSSVIQER
+145 GASVIQER

-173 TIVRMVE
+173 TIVHMVE
-180 YGFELSEASHAP
+180 KGFELSEASHAP
-192 VMLDLRVRACHL
+192 VMLDLRVRACHV
-204 TGEFVAQDNKRGV
+204 TGEFIAKDNKRGA
-217 YSSQHRLHGP
+217 YSGLHRLHGP
-227 PRFEYGHLAHPPAI
+227 PRFEYGRLSHPPVT
-241 FTQERLKIEERLPA
+241 FTQERLKVEQRLPA
-255 AQKFIRQHKLNEAI
+255 AQKFIAEQELNEVI
-269 PGACDDIGII
+269 PGEHGDIGII
-279 VLGGL
+279 MLGGL

-297 ADLYGA
+297 ADLYGSS
-303 CRIPIYVLN
+303 RIPIYVLN

-318 PEEVKDFCGKK
+318 PGEVRAFCADK

-340 DYVEQQIN
+340 EYVEQQIN
-348 VALRGA
+348 ALLRGA
-354 GNETRVLGKGC
+354 DIQTRLLGKGC
-365 LPRSGDYNSE
+365 LPRSGDYTSE
-375 ALLRGIAAFLS
+375 VFIRGLVAFLAEAK
-386 QTHPAGI
+386 PAGI
-393 DAEAVC
+393 DAAAVA
-399 ARVEKILAH
+399 ARAEVLLAH
-408 KPAVTAAVGDI
+408 KSAVAAAVGDI
-419 PARPPNFCT
+419 PPRPPNFCT

-439 KLAQRDIGPT
+439 KLMQRELGPT

-482 AAVGPNMDKRPIAVM
+482 AAVAPNMEKRPIAVM

-509 GVASNMFNKGD
+509 GVASNVFNKGD

-525 MQNGYAS
+525 MQNGYTS

-543 ANRSGTPTGI
+543 ANRSGAPTGI
-553 SIERTVRSLGV
+553 SIENTLRSLGV
-564 KWLRTVRTYSV
+564 NWLRTVRTYSV
-575 SKMVDTLKEAMR
+575 GKMVATLKEAMR

-609 LRVEN
+609 IR
-614 AERLKRGER
+614 ADDADKLKRGER
-623 VVTTRYGVDDDIC
+623 VVKTRYGVDDEIC

-648 PSLTVKPNPDPLRSD
+648 PSLTVKPNPDPLRTD
-663 PVAAV
+663 PVATV

-698 NPTWW
+698 NPNFW
-703 DRIIH
+703 DRALSRTRIA
-708 KVRSSVIGWL
+708 VIGWL
-718 GGSSSPSPE
+718 SGARGMPSPDALRGRPAAE
-727 TEHVSVVEVRETN
+727 ASREGAQS
-740 ENFPQGGEG
+740 E
-749 GVRGLGPLDDAR
+749 
-761 GPSPQPSLHREEG
+761 SPQAIPRPGSAPQAGSGHAAQSGREE
-774 ARISEPQGGAAAVRP
+774 QVRP

-813 TSQGFPVQSTSI
+813 ASQNFPVQSTSI

-840 LVPTPAPTLPSPAS
+840 IVPAPLA
-854 GGGFIDFPSPAN
+854 AAA
-866 GGGLVRGHRPILALA
+866 RRPILALA

-889 VVASELMEAGR
+889 VVASELLEAGR
-900 AVAGGFVTPDRTMM
+900 AIAGGFVTPDRTTT

-932 GRYDQQRLVAAVEKN
+932 GRYDQQRLLQAVEKN
-947 SKKTLLL
+947 SQKTLLL
-954 DLEAIARE
+954 DLEALARA
-962 SGAMVNAVILGAVAG
+962 SGAMINAVMLGAVAG

-996 KAIEANLRGFRAGF
+996 KAVEANLRGFRAGYD
-1010 AAARK
+1010 AARS
-1015 GVHAPANPLKHYHAP
+1015 GARLHADPIKRHRTAPPA
-1030 AASLAE
+1030 LAD
-1036 LESEIERMPGMPEPA
+1036 LEREITGMPEAA
-1051 RVFATEGVRRL
+1051 RSIIGEGVRRL
-1062 AAYQDLAYARL
+1062 AAYQDPAYARL
-1073 YVERLAP
+1073 YVDRLRP
-1080 IRDAAARADAGGH
+1080 IRDADAKAAADGR
-1093 LLAETARHLAV
+1093 LVAETARHLAV

-1119 DPARL
+1119 DPARFA
-1124 PRIAA
+1124 RIARDMA
-1129 QMGVEQD
+1129 ITPEQA
-1136 QPFTVTEFLKPG
+1136 FTVTEFLKPG
-1148 VEELCSVLP
+1148 IEEFCSILP
-1157 PGLARRI
+1157 PALARRI
-1164 VARAER
+1164 LAFAER
-1170 HSWLGRMHWGMKVNS
+1170 YPALGRAHWAMAVNT
-1185 ASISGFLRFFMLAK
+1185 ASISGYLRFFLLAK
-1199 LRRLRRKTFRF
+1199 LRRLRPRSSRF
-1210 QEEQR
+1210 AEEQR
-1215 AIEGWLRLIAEAAPL
+1215 AIESWLALIAAAAPL
-1230 SAELATEIA
+1230 SAELAIEIA

-1253 RGTANY
+1253 RGSANY

-1269 ALSGSMSPR
+1269 ALAGHMPAR
-1278 RAADAI
+1278 QAADAI

-1289 AALLDPEGEVL
+1289 AALLDPDGEAL
-1300 ARCLAEIASQ
+1300 TKCLADIEAQ